1 MRLSLAHPGPGSPP
15 KGISAIP
22 LLVFDAKSE
31 FEELDSLSGKL
42 AATSEG
48 AIGREQPVITMPS
61 DEPADSPRLDDAA
74 TTAVPEPTLAASECI
89 AGQGPD
95 LECRHSALAKFVMVY

>member
-1 MRLSLAHPGPGSPP
+1 MFASLP

-22 LLVFDAKSE
+22 SLVFDAKSK
-31 FEELDSLSGKL
+31 FVDLNLLSGKL

-48 AIGREQPVITMPS
+48 ATDIEQPVAAMPS
-61 DEPADSPRLDDAA
+61 DEPADSPRLNDAA
-74 TTAVPEPTLAASECI
+74 ATAVPEPALVASECI

-95 LECRHSALAKFVMVY
+95 WPSQHSARAKFVMAY

>member
-1 MRLSLAHPGPGSPP
+1 MFASLP

-22 LLVFDAKSE
+22 SLVFDAKSK
-31 FEELDSLSGKL
+31 FEDLNLLSGKL

-48 AIGREQPVITMPS
+48 AIGREQPVAAMPS
-61 DEPADSPRLDDAA
+61 DEPADSPRLGDATA
-74 TTAVPEPTLAASECI
+74 RAVPEPALEASECI

-95 LECRHSALAKFVMVY
+95 WQCRHSARATFVMAY

>member
-1 MRLSLAHPGPGSPP
+1 MRLSSRHPGVGSP

-22 LLVFDAKSE
+22 SLVFDAKSE
-31 FEELDSLSGKL
+31 FVDPDSLSGKL

-48 AIGREQPVITMPS
+48 ATDIEQPVAAMPS
-61 DEPADSPRLDDAA
+61 DEPADSPRLNDATA
-74 TTAVPEPTLAASECI
+74 RAVPEPALEASECI

-95 LECRHSALAKFVMVY
+95 WPCSHSERAIFVMVY

>member
-1 MRLSLAHPGPGSPP
+1 MRLSLRHPGPGSPP

-22 LLVFDAKSE
+22 LLVFDANSE
-31 FEELDSLSGKL
+31 FEDPDSLSGKL

-48 AIGREQPVITMPS
+48 AVGREQPVAAMPS
-61 DEPADSPRLDDAA
+61 DEPADSPRLDDVAA
-74 TTAVPEPTLAASECI
+74 TAVPEPALIASECI

-95 LECRHSALAKFVMVY
+95 FECRHSALAKFVMVY